1 MSAVAGAAGESS
13 AGKKE
18 KNSDWLPSEQ
28 LARTVVHPFVSAD
41 GDEPEC

>member
-1 MSAVAGAAGESS
+1 MSAVAGAAGERR

-28 LARTVVHPFVSAD
+28 LAWTVVHPFVSAD
-41 GDEPEC
+41 GDKPEC